1 MWQKITVEVGNGR
14 LANGEWRV
22 VGDEFDT
29 WIEFRSNGHE
39 AELSVSPA
47 LHPDSCLAIAELLIK
62 GLNTVSPVEETA

>member
-14 LANGEWRV
+14 FANGEWRV
-22 VGDEFDT
+22 TEDEFDT

-47 LHPDSCLAIAELLIK
+47 LPLDGCVAIAELLIK
-62 GLNTVSPVEETA
+62 GLNAVRSVETA